1 MTTPSTHVVLVPGF
15 WLGGWAWDDVVGPLR
30 DAGLTP
36 HAVTLP
42 GLGADDAAADR
53 AAVTRA
59 DHLRAV
65 TELVDGLDG
74 RVVVVG
80 HSGGG
85 ALVGEVVDR
94 VPERVA
100 RVIYLDSGPLVD
112 GAALSPALPD
122 GVTEIPLPS
131 WDELAAQ
138 GSSVAGIDDAGLA
151 RFRDRARPQP
161 ARVVTEPVRVSNPA
175 RFDVPVTAI
184 CTSISAEQLRALAG
198 PGAPFH
204 TELLE
209 HDVTWVDLPTGHW
222 AMFSRPA
229 DLAATLVEAAR
240 A

>member
-1 MTTPSTHVVLVPGF
+1 ML
-15 WLGGWAWDDVVGPLR
+15 
-30 DAGLTP
+30 
-36 HAVTLP
+36 
-42 GLGADDAAADR
+42 
-53 AAVTRA
+53 
-59 DHLRAV
+59 
-65 TELVDGLDG
+65 
-74 RVVVVG
+74 VG

-94 VPERVA
+94 VPDRVA
-100 RVIYLDSGPLVD
+100 RAVYLDAGPLVD
-112 GAALSPALPD
+112 GAALSPTLPD
-122 GVTEIPLPS
+122 GVTEIALPS
-131 WDELAAQ
+131 WDELAVQ
-138 GSSVAGIDDAGLA
+138 GTRVDGIDDAGLA

-161 ARVVTEPVRVSNPA
+161 ARVATEAVHVSNPA

-184 CTSISAEQLRALAG
+184 CTSVSAEQLRALAG

-229 DLAATLVEAAR
+229 DLAAVLVDVVR